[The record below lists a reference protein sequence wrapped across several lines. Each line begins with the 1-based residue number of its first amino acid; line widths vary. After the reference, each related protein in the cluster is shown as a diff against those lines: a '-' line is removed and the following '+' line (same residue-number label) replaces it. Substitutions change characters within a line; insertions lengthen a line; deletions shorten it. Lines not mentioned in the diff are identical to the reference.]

1 MSTMSIQM
9 QNKAQNKNNS
19 PKENDGRII
28 LGIDPGYE
36 RLGISIVQKIQG
48 KKEVLLFSSC
58 VKTSAKLTFPDRL
71 LELGKTLEEI
81 IQDFQ
86 PMELA
91 IENLFLSANQ
101 KTAMRVSETRGAI
114 IYIAKKYGLKI
125 FEYTPMQI
133 KVAITGHGGA
143 DKTQII
149 KMLEHILLIEK
160 EIKIDDEYDAIAI
173 ALTHLAYEK

>member
-1 MSTMSIQM
+1 MMMSTMSIQT
-9 QNKAQNKNNS
+9 QNKTNKTS
-19 PKENDGRII
+19 ADIGRIV

-36 RLGISIVQKIQG
+36 RLGISIVQKVQG

-58 VKTSAKLTFPDRL
+58 IRTSAKLTFTDRL
-71 LELGKTLEEI
+71 LELGKAIEEV
-81 IQDFQ
+81 IQDFE
-86 PMELA
+86 PKELA

-101 KTAMRVSETRGAI
+101 KTAMKVSETRGAI
-114 IYIAKKYGLKI
+114 IYIAKKSGLKI
-125 FEYTPMQI
+125 SEYTPMQV

-149 KMLEHILLIEK
+149 KMLKNILNIEK
-160 EIKIDDEYDAIAI
+160 EIEFDDEYDAIAI